1 MDYKSLWL
9 ARKDL
14 VGYYEASKL
23 EKDFLS
29 LVTKKVLLEVKELEL
44 VDLGCGDGR
53 LSAST
58 DLSLFSKVILC
69 DEDSVVYEAGN
80 RLQKLKGASQILCVK
95 DVVNNIITN
104 ISNNSLVLCC
114 GLVSLMPE
122 EDHLPLINNILIYRP
137 AGLILA
143 VPRYNIFGNFYI
155 KANFLRGKI
164 ANKIIKNIINIFNF
178 RKNYSSLFLIEKYIF
193 TICFSFFEIFV
204 PHKITRLSRREY
216 IEIFLANDYEL
227 IDVAESGFSS
237 MFGFR
242 RKSEI

>member
-29 LVTKKVLLEVKELEL
+29 LVTKEVLLEVKELVL

-53 LSAST
+53 LSASA

-69 DEDSVVYEAGN
+69 DQDSVVYEARN
-80 RLQKLKGASQILCVK
+80 RLQKLEGASQILCVK
-95 DVVNNIITN
+95 DSVENIITN

-114 GLVSLMPE
+114 GLISLMPE
-122 EDHLPLINNILIYRP
+122 EDHLPFINNILMHRP

-143 VPRYNIFGNFYI
+143 VPRYNILGSFYI
-155 KANFLRGKI
+155 KANFLRGKL
-164 ANKIIKNIINIFNF
+164 ANVIVKQIINIFKF
-178 RKNYSSLFLIEKYIF
+178 RKNYSNIFLIERYMYK
-193 TICFSFFEIFV
+193 ICFSFFEVFV
-204 PHKITRLSRREY
+204 PHKITRLGRQKY
-216 IEIFLANDYEL
+216 IEIFLANEYEL
-227 IDVAESGFSS
+227 IDVVESGFSS

-242 RKSEI
+242 RKNVI